1 VEACVLRFRPI
12 MMTTAAALLG
22 SLPLVLERGTGSEL
36 RWPLGVA
43 IVGGLL
49 LSQAITL
56 VHHAVDLCGV
66 RAFAAAPAVA
76 YALALAENGQGRM
89 KRFFLKKRSKNFC
102 AAL

>member
-1 VEACVLRFRPI
+1 

-22 SLPLVLERGTGSEL
+22 SLPLVIERGTGSEL

-56 VHHAVDLCGV
+56 VHNAVDLCGV
-66 RAFAAAPAVA
+66 RAFAAEPAGC
-76 YALALAENGQGRM
+76 LRLR
-89 KRFFLKKRSKNFC
+89 RRSDDGK
-102 AAL
+102 